1 MTRKVPTNLFPLTE
15 NFFIFFVVC
24 SVSISHNGVKEEEEK
39 KLLDMNCANI
49 QETMRVKKKISLD
62 IVISPD
68 VSKVFFFSF
77 SAIP

>member
-49 QETMRVKKKISLD
+49 QETMRVNKKNLFRHCDKSRRLESIFL
-62 IVISPD
+62 
-68 VSKVFFFSF
+68 FF
-77 SAIP
+77 

>member
-49 QETMRVKKKISLD
+49 QETMRVKKNLSRHCDKSRRLESIFL
-62 IVISPD
+62 
-68 VSKVFFFSF
+68 FF
-77 SAIP
+77 